1 MPDPFDPQPASPST
15 PPNGDSSSQGGPA
28 GATLELFKNGQRY
41 VFDCPPGKE
50 ADTMA
55 QLAMLIDDDAND
67 LTWFDAALLCHQL
80 GQRMGAKLNKLRR
93 PA

>member
-1 MPDPFDPQPASPST
+1 MPDPFDPQSASPPT
-15 PPNGDSSSQGGPA
+15 PPGGSPSAGGAA
-28 GATLELFKNGQRY
+28 GAPLELVKNGQRY

-55 QLAMLIDDDAND
+55 QLAVLIEADTND

-80 GQRMGAKLNKLRR
+80 GQRMGDKLRKLKR
-93 PA
+93 TA